1 MNHIAIVDDDPRIR
15 KRLHAFLEKEGFRA
29 TAVGDGEG
37 LREMVETDPP
47 DLVLMDL
54 QLPGE
59 DGLSLTRFLR
69 ERTDIPV
76 LILTGKGDTI
86 DRVVGLEM
94 GADDYLAKPFSLREL
109 LARIRVI
116 LRRMQPKQPR
126 ESPQSNTG
134 QSAPERWRFDDW
146 IINFSAIELRKGEDD
161 PVHLTTAE
169 FRLLETLVK
178 NAGRTLSRDQL
189 IDAMADRS
197 WNPTDRSVDLHISH
211 LRKKIEKDNRHPELI
226 KTVRG
231 FGYVFTG
238 SPIPI

>member
-37 LREMVETDPP
+37 LRAMVEADPP

-76 LILTGKGDTI
+76 LILTGKGETI

-116 LRRMQPKQPR
+116 LRRMQPKQLQDPVKDDAVR
-126 ESPQSNTG
+126 
-134 QSAPERWRFDDW
+134 SAPDRLRFGNW
-146 IINFSAIELRKGEDD
+146 VINCSAIELRNGDQD

-169 FRLLETLVK
+169 FRLLETLVR

-211 LRKKIEKDNRHPELI
+211 LRKKIEHDSRNPELI

-238 SPIPI
+238 SPVAI

>member
-1 MNHIAIVDDDPRIR
+1 MHHIAIVDDDPILRN
-15 KRLHAFLEKEGFRA
+15 RLKKFLEKENFRA
-29 TAVGDGEG
+29 SAVGDGAA
-37 LREMVETDPP
+37 LRALVADDPP

-59 DGLSLTRFLR
+59 DGLSLTRYLR
-69 ERTDIPV
+69 ERTEIPV

-109 LARIRVI
+109 LARIKII
-116 LRRMQPKQPR
+116 LRRVAPRRSEAVPAELTQP
-126 ESPQSNTG
+126 
-134 QSAPERWRFDDW
+134 AERLQFGTWVIDFT
-146 IINFSAIELRKGEDD
+146 AIELRNADGESI
-161 PVHLTTAE
+161 HLTSAE
-169 FRLLETLVK
+169 FRLLEALVR
-178 NAGRTLSRDQL
+178 NPGRTLSRDQL

-211 LRKKIEKDNRHPELI
+211 LRKKIEADTRKPSLI

-231 FGYVFTG
+231 FGYVFAG
-238 SPIPI
+238 SPVAV